1 MTVFKR
7 IQQQYI
13 VIDFIKMTTMPI
25 FSLLYWLPTNPIIMP
40 TNAPTVSPQHYWDV
54 LLVTGGLPKTGVDT
68 RVLHTLKLSLFELQ
82 LEIWHLTVLD
92 LRFSS

>member
-1 MTVFKR
+1 M
-7 IQQQYI
+7 
-13 VIDFIKMTTMPI
+13 MAAA
-25 FSLLYWLPTNPIIMP
+25 TNPIIMP

-54 LLVTGGLPKTGVDT
+54 LLVTGGLPKTDVDT

-82 LEIWHLTVLD
+82 LAIRHLATLD